1 MNFIIK
7 LLLSALAVYLTALIL
22 PGVSIKNYVT
32 AIAVAIIIGLL
43 NVFVKPILILLTIPV
58 TVITLGLFLFVI
70 NAGIILL
77 SSYLMNGFNV
87 DGFWWA
93 LLFSFVLSIFSEI
106 LGGFT
111 SN

>member
-32 AIAVAIIIGLL
+32 AIAVAIVIGLL
-43 NVFVKPILILLTIPV
+43 NVFLKPILILLTIPV

>member
-32 AIAVAIIIGLL
+32 AIAVAIVIGLL
-43 NVFVKPILILLTIPV
+43 NVFLKPILILLTIPV

-93 LLFSFVLSIFSEI
+93 LLFSFVLSIISEI